1 MASANRVLAEIG
13 AMKSLIENFPMS
25 ILDDMGSQGETY
37 DSVFKFMIDLLYSCG
52 IDTNRI
58 FSEILTQLY
67 SFEYDFE
74 TEIIEGNLDKATK
87 TKNTKLEGI
96 ETVLKTLLN
105 SFFAGLFSCSITPY
119 IPNKYFDSSVLK
131 GGSEQNPYHLMSNTL
146 KNTIDNRYFDK
157 DLIVPL
163 KFIDLF
169 DILKINPISK
179 DGLKYYDVGAKYV
192 YYKKE
197 EISQNPG
204 AYKYTEISEDEIA
217 EKDKKNAKI
226 VSIIPQDG
234 LANSLSPTYLCKY
247 VGTLPNNL
255 YMTKDMNAF
264 IWYVMNF
271 SFSSYGESY
280 NRMMWT
286 NRNELESINKTYL
299 ETSEDDRIKVL
310 DVWYKTKKTS
320 VYDSSDPLYTA
331 NVVYP
336 DGEFSTENVALSET
350 VRNQDYYPE
359 GTWET
364 SPYFKS
370 SSILEGLKPILQLE
384 PLKGYDEID
393 KSNALI
399 FHIPSQEYFA
409 PSKREK
415 IKDGINPSGRLYFN
429 GTMWKFNK
437 DYLDSIQI
445 LNPRFLL
452 VRTIENLYNFIL
464 GRASTID
471 VSLNKRLIENKIR
484 QVISNFVITEDGKI
498 EDCFFEFSNE
508 DFDEAIRTSENERRS
523 IYTDKDAATEKSEN
537 IADLLNPVLN
547 GEQAGTETAFG
558 ILSSKII
565 SNRTGSNSY
574 GERTK
579 LEVSMNTDLLLEDL
593 VMAIIMPFVE
603 SIFTPQVMLYVMV
616 NMKVLG
622 LIDEDSL
629 EDVNNAFDNPVI
641 RFIIVKQLS
650 IIKSLINFVTDLILQ
665 IMLNLAI
672 KTLRATVYT
681 WVEITTL
688 EKITDWLTLL
698 TSAYKCLPTFKL
710 KAKTIKDGPDDIV
723 YADIIDNGEELDQ
736 PEINNDCKK

>member
-74 TEIIEGNLDKATK
+74 TEFIEGSLDKATK

-119 IPNKYFDSSVLK
+119 IPNKYFDSSSLSHGNDK
-131 GGSEQNPYHLMSNTL
+131 LMGDTL
-146 KNTIDNRYFDK
+146 KRAIDLRYYDK
-157 DLIVPL
+157 DLIIPI
-163 KFIDLF
+163 KYIDLF
-169 DILKINPISK
+169 DILKINPITR
-179 DGLKYYDVGAKYV
+179 DGQKYYDVGAKYE

-197 EISQNPG
+197 EISRNPG
-204 AYKYTEISEDEIA
+204 AYKYVEISEDKIA
-217 EKDKKNAKI
+217 QKDKRNAKI
-226 VSIIPQDG
+226 VSNIPQEG
-234 LANSLSPTYLCKY
+234 LVNALSPTYICKY
-247 VGTLPNNL
+247 VGTAPNNL
-255 YMTKDMNAF
+255 FTTKDMNAF

-271 SFSSYGESY
+271 SFASKGESY
-280 NRMMWT
+280 NRMMWD
-286 NRNELESINKTYL
+286 NRNNLGNAYLSASSSIKDLWYQSKV
-299 ETSEDDRIKVL
+299 TSD
-310 DVWYKTKKTS
+310 
-320 VYDSSDPLYTA
+320 
-331 NVVYP
+331 NVEYP
-336 DGEFSTENVALSET
+336 DGEFTSQELS
-350 VRNQDYYPE
+350 
-359 GTWET
+359 
-364 SPYFKS
+364 
-370 SSILEGLKPILQLE
+370 GLTPIIQLE
-384 PLKGYDEID
+384 PLNGYDKID

-399 FHIPSQEYFA
+399 FHLPSQQYFA
-409 PSKREK
+409 PAKREK
-415 IKDGINPSGRLYFN
+415 ILEGSSANGIYFN
-429 GTMWKFNK
+429 ATMWQFNRE
-437 DYLDSIQI
+437 YLDSIQI

-508 DFDEAIRTSENERRS
+508 DFDEAIRASENERRS

-629 EDVNNAFDNPVI
+629 KDVNNAFDNPVI

-723 YADIIDNGEELDQ
+723 YADIIDNGEELGQ

>member
-74 TEIIEGNLDKATK
+74 TEVIEGSLDKATK

-105 SFFAGLFSCSITPY
+105 NFFAGLFSCSITPY
-119 IPNKYFDSSVLK
+119 IPNKYFDSSSLSHGNDK
-131 GGSEQNPYHLMSNTL
+131 LMGDTL
-146 KNTIDNRYFDK
+146 KRDIDLRYYDK
-157 DLIVPL
+157 DLIIPI
-163 KFIDLF
+163 KYIDLF
-169 DILKINPISK
+169 DILKINPITR
-179 DGLKYYDVGAKYV
+179 DGQKYYDVGAKYE

-197 EISQNPG
+197 EISRNPG
-204 AYKYTEISEDEIA
+204 AYRYVEISEDKIA
-217 EKDKKNAKI
+217 QKDKRNAKI
-226 VSIIPQDG
+226 VSNIPQEG
-234 LANSLSPTYLCKY
+234 LVNALSPTYICKY
-247 VGTLPNNL
+247 VGTAPNNL
-255 YMTKDMNAF
+255 FTTKDMNAF

-271 SFSSYGESY
+271 SFTSKGESY
-280 NRMMWT
+280 NRMMWD
-286 NRNELESINKTYL
+286 NRNNLGNAYLNASSSIKDSWYQSK
-299 ETSEDDRIKVL
+299 ETS
-310 DVWYKTKKTS
+310 S
-320 VYDSSDPLYTA
+320 
-331 NVVYP
+331 NVEYP
-336 DGEFSTENVALSET
+336 DGEFTSQELS
-350 VRNQDYYPE
+350 
-359 GTWET
+359 
-364 SPYFKS
+364 
-370 SSILEGLKPILQLE
+370 GLTPIIQLE
-384 PLKGYDEID
+384 PLKGYDKID

-399 FHIPSQEYFA
+399 FHLPSQQYFA
-409 PSKREK
+409 PAKREK
-415 IKDGINPSGRLYFN
+415 ILEGSNTNSIYFN
-429 GTMWKFNK
+429 ATMWQFNRE
-437 DYLDSIQI
+437 YLDSIQI

-471 VSLNKRLIENKIR
+471 VSLNKRLIENKIK
-484 QVISNFVITEDGKI
+484 QVIRNFVITEDGKI

-547 GEQAGTETAFG
+547 GEQAGTETTFG
-558 ILSSKII
+558 KLSSEII
-565 SNRTGSNSY
+565 SNRIGSNSY
-574 GERTK
+574 DEHTK

-629 EDVNNAFDNPVI
+629 KDVNNAFDNSVI

-723 YADIIDNGEELDQ
+723 YADIIDNGEELGQ